1 MSEEGS
7 FNTFPVGL
15 RFYWY
20 EFEQVEEHG
29 KYWGQLCGSMHRLVF
44 VREEF
49 NAISEVSDID
59 AALQRLSYHMENYL
73 VRIYELRER
82 AAKLMKAYAGKGDIG
97 KLKGRNTRKEEVT
110 RLVPSNPEIAEQYLN
125 LLSVLDD
132 DIELRNQ
139 NTHDTFLSL
148 GYSNGHDIF
157 DPADLLNVDF
167 RPQSSEYDEF
177 VDKLK
182 EAVHQTIHCYEEKIN
197 QTIHLTEELLKQLD
211 FVEK

>member
-1 MSEEGS
+1 MPEEEL
-7 FNTFPVGL
+7 FNTFPAGL

-20 EFEQVEEHG
+20 EFEQAEEHG

-49 NAISEVSDID
+49 NAISEISDVD
-59 AALQRLSYHMENYL
+59 GALQRLSYHMENYL

-82 AAKLMKAYAGKGDIG
+82 AAKLMKAYARDGDIR
-97 KLKGRNTRKEEVT
+97 KLKGRNTRKEEVI
-110 RLVPSNPEIAEQYLN
+110 RIVPINPDIAEQYLN
-125 LLSVLDD
+125 LLSALDD

-157 DPADLLNVDF
+157 DPYDLLNIDL
-167 RPQSSEYDEF
+167 RPQSSEYEEF
-177 VDKLK
+177 VEKLK
-182 EAVHQTIHCYEEKIN
+182 EAVHQTVHCYEEKIN
-197 QTIHLTEELLKQLD
+197 QVIRLTEGLLQQLD
-211 FVEK
+211 LEK